1 MTMSAFP
8 FDAVLFDC
16 DGVLVDSETITNTVL
31 AAMLTELG
39 WHLSVDEAMAIF
51 IGKTVMDEAP
61 LIEAKT
67 GFRIT
72 AEWLET
78 FRARR
83 NAALERDVTAIE
95 GIAATVGALHAR
107 LDGRIA
113 VASGADRH
121 KVRVQLAKIGV
132 LDQFEGRIFSGHET
146 ARNKP
151 HPDVYLAAAAGLG
164 VDPSRCAVIE
174 DSVTGATAGRAA
186 CATVFGYSPSE
197 KGHSSK
203 EALRAVGAA
212 GVFEE
217 MALLPGLLAGWAR

>member
-1 MTMSAFP
+1 MPAFP

-16 DGVLVDSETITNTVL
+16 DGVLVDSETITTAVL
-31 AAMLTELG
+31 ATMLGELG
-39 WHLSVDEAMAIF
+39 WHLSLDEAMAIF

-61 LIEAKT
+61 LIEEKT
-67 GFRIT
+67 GVRIT
-72 AEWLET
+72 AAWIES

-83 NAALERDVTAIE
+83 NAALERDVTAID

-107 LDGRIA
+107 LDGRVA

-121 KVRVQLAKIGV
+121 KVRLQLAKIGV
-132 LDQFEGRIFSGHET
+132 LDHFEGRIFSGHET
-146 ARNKP
+146 PRNKP

-174 DSVTGATAGRAA
+174 DTVTGATAGRAA
-186 CATVFGYSPSE
+186 GATVFGYSPGE

-203 EALRAVGAA
+203 EALRAA
-212 GVFEE
+212 GVADVFED
-217 MALLPGLLAGWAR
+217 MAQLPALLAGWAR